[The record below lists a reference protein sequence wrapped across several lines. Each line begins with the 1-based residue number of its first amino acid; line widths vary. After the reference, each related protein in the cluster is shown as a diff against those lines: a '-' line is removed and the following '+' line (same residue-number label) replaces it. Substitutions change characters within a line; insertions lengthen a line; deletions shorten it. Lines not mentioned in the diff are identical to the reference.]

1 MFYGDW
7 DDGDNTDFVR
17 PELMDKF
24 KKVVVV
30 PLMAY
35 RDNVPVA
42 RKPDRR
48 AKEQNTSSVSIQ
60 IQAKKMRTLRLISGK
75 RERDDGNCGYYS
87 LFCLE
92 ALLAYGLAQNY
103 MNSHI

>member
-42 RKPDRR
+42 SKPDRR
-48 AKEQNTSSVSIQ
+48 TKEQNTTSVSIQ
-60 IQAKKMRTLRLISGK
+60 I
-75 RERDDGNCGYYS
+75 
-87 LFCLE
+87 
-92 ALLAYGLAQNY
+92 
-103 MNSHI
+103 